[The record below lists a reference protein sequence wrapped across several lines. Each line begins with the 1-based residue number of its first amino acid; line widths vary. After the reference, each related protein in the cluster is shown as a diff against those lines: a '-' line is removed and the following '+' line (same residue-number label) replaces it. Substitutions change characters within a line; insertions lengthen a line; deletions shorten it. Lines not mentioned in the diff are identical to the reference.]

1 MANVP
6 HHPPW
11 ECMKQTS
18 FILSI
23 IIPKK
28 QMVGNDINVYLESLM
43 KELKEL
49 WFDGM
54 QTFDY

>member
-1 MANVP
+1 
-6 HHPPW
+6 
-11 ECMKQTS
+11 MKQTS